1 MAHMSSTPSRLS
13 QALLHLQRQASLY
26 AIDMTIG
33 KLIQKARKAKKWSL
47 QRLAD
52 EIGVS
57 KQLVWQWE
65 RDDTDPRK
73 HIEALSRLLEVPV
86 DYFYGPSPKPGPL
99 AAKIGRL
106 TPDQQ
111 ELIERMVDSLLGHPE
126 EISVKRS

>member
-1 MAHMSSTPSRLS
+1 
-13 QALLHLQRQASLY
+13 
-26 AIDMTIG
+26 MTLG
-33 KLIQKARKAKKWSL
+33 KLIQKARKAQKWSL

-52 EIGVS
+52 EIGVT

-73 HIEALSRLLEVPV
+73 HIEALSKALKVPV
-86 DYFYGPSPKPGPL
+86 DYFYGPGPKPGPL

-111 ELIERMVDSLLGHPE
+111 ELIERMVDSLLGPSKE
-126 EISVKRS
+126 LPREVAVK